1 MIEVLVAIAIF
12 AFMATILGMSYL
24 NVLQGY
30 ESAARA
36 NQQTEDVAFARA
48 QMLAEPDRK
57 VIDEGGEFDSTNNRH
72 VKWTATLAST
82 QINDLFTV
90 TFEVEI
96 TDPAKSGPEKV
107 TETFTVLRPTWSDP
121 VEHNTLLQAAK
132 DRIAQMKDKK

>member
-1 MIEVLVAIAIF
+1 MKMHSSVCHSERSEESTRRKLIRTRILRCAQNDRKYRRRA

-57 VIDEGGEFDSTNNRH
+57 VIDEGGEFDRS
-72 VKWTATLAST
+72 
-82 QINDLFTV
+82 
-90 TFEVEI
+90 E
-96 TDPAKSGPEKV
+96 
-107 TETFTVLRPTWSDP
+107 
-121 VEHNTLLQAAK
+121 EHT
-132 DRIAQMKDKK
+132 

>member
-1 MIEVLVAIAIF
+1 MKMHSSVCHSERSEESTRQKLIRTRILHCAQNDRKYRRRAAFTMIEVLVAIAIF

-82 QINDLFTV
+82 QINDLFT
-90 TFEVEI
+90 
-96 TDPAKSGPEKV
+96 
-107 TETFTVLRPTWSDP
+107 
-121 VEHNTLLQAAK
+121 
-132 DRIAQMKDKK
+132 